1 MLSLYI
7 GFGNTLSSSTEG
19 NKLFLQE
26 SKSKFQG
33 EMAKRQV
40 LEFWFG
46 IPYNCISFWH
56 IIGDGIELLDI
67 KETIRY

>member
-7 GFGNTLSSSTEG
+7 GFGNTLSSSTGG

-26 SKSKFQG
+26 SKSQFQG
-33 EMAKRQV
+33 ETAKRQV

-46 IPYNCISFWH
+46 IFYNCISSWH
-56 IIGDGIELLDI
+56 VIEDGD
-67 KETIRY
+67 